1 MTSKKTIQEIPVP
14 NFFTLKK
21 WNFYGKT
28 SYVSII
34 MPSFKIDK
42 RKLVQKR
49 KNEYLDIRILELL
62 YNRIQNMLI
71 FVYYPDNRTQ
81 G

>member
-14 NFFTLKK
+14 NFYTLKK
-21 WNFYGKT
+21 WDFYGKT

>member
-14 NFFTLKK
+14 TFYTLKK
-21 WNFYGKT
+21 WDFYGNK

-49 KNEYLDIRILELL
+49 KK
-62 YNRIQNMLI
+62 
-71 FVYYPDNRTQ
+71 
-81 G
+81 

>member
-14 NFFTLKK
+14 NFYTLKK
-21 WNFYGKT
+21 WDFYGKT

-49 KNEYLDIRILELL
+49 KK
-62 YNRIQNMLI
+62 
-71 FVYYPDNRTQ
+71 
-81 G
+81 